1 MDEDSCAKKFLEID
15 GNTAH
20 SLDVPNFHHVQVK
33 VKVSRPYFAE
43 VSLHGS

>member
-33 VKVSRPYFAE
+33 VSRPYFAE